1 MTYESLKKF
10 GTKVDEKD
18 YYNNGI
24 YSFTREFWVCQSG
37 LYVHEQHPNTNHYS
51 GQTTTY
57 QVECLEDLEKI
68 NAMYVQAHIGL
79 SEEGLERARAY
90 AEKQKQD

>member
-1 MTYESLKKF
+1 MTYDSLKKI
-10 GTKVDEKD
+10 GTKIDEKD

-37 LYVHEQHPNTNHYS
+37 LYVHEKHPNTNQYS

-57 QVECLEDLEKI
+57 QAEDLEDLGKI
-68 NAMYVQAHIGL
+68 NSMYVQAHIGL
-79 SEEGLERARAY
+79 SKEGLERARAY